1 MSWNLIVQSNF
12 GGRSPGS
19 CLRGILPGIAQPA
32 QIHLVS
38 CCASTDALTRAV
50 LAWLI
55 RHLRQPSAGNCS
67 GPGSNG
73 FDGGLECMAF
83 GEPSCRH
90 VLVLFKGAGVAI
102 DPSVQSL
109 ADDWIAKA
117 GANGQIAMVLPAGEG
132 GSNLP
137 ANLQHYHWLFHPAPD
152 FELGLPILRAA
163 GIGGRQKLFLSYRR
177 QDTLAL
183 ADQMHE
189 ALTRRG
195 FKVYLDR
202 FSWTPG
208 RLFPEE
214 IAEELADRGVIL
226 LLESSRLHLSRWTQ
240 WELAF
245 ARTYHFGLLAINVN
259 SAPLERG
266 IDVRDRW
273 HVTSAHNGQ
282 LSGPNLQAVVDF
294 VARRYSIAETKRR
307 IYFEAL
313 VRRAASYASAA
324 LTVRPDGLFEVSG
337 NGHSALFLPSGRP
350 ANLADISRLS
360 RACSSCSSGP
370 PPGILIGQH
379 EHLAADMRQDVGWL
393 AQRTDLCLASVMK
406 VFPAVRNVI
415 QTGRP

>member
-1 MSWNLIVQSNF
+1 MCWSYSRR
-12 GGRSPGS
+12 RSPDRS
-19 CLRGILPGIAQPA
+19 
-32 QIHLVS
+32 V
-38 CCASTDALTRAV
+38 CAA
-50 LAWLI
+50 
-55 RHLRQPSAGNCS
+55 
-67 GPGSNG
+67 
-73 FDGGLECMAF
+73 
-83 GEPSCRH
+83 
-90 VLVLFKGAGVAI
+90 
-102 DPSVQSL
+102 L
-109 ADDWIAKA
+109 ADDWVAKA
-117 GANGQIAMVLPAGEG
+117 GA
-132 GSNLP
+132 NLP

-163 GIGGRQKLFLSYRR
+163 GIGARQKLFLSYRR

-189 ALTRRG
+189 ALTQRG
-195 FKVYLDR
+195 FQVYLDR

-226 LLESSRLHLSRWTQ
+226 LLECSRLPLSRWTQ

-245 ARTYHFGLLAINVN
+245 GRTYHFGLLAINVN

-273 HVTSAHNGQ
+273 HVVTAHNGQ
-282 LSGPNLQAVVDF
+282 LSGPNLLAAVDF
-294 VARRYSIAETKRR
+294 VARRYSIAETRRR

-324 LTVRPDGLFEVSG
+324 LTVRPDGLFEVAG
-337 NGHSALFLPSGRP
+337 TGHSALFLPSGRP
-350 ANLADISRLS
+350 ANLADLSRLG
-360 RACSSCSSGP
+360 RTCSCSSGA

-393 AQRTDLCLASVMK
+393 AQRTDLYLALVMK
-406 VFPAVRNVI
+406 VFPAVQNVI